1 MATWLVVTALFLA
14 FQTGYWIGRRQ
25 RIEHPFDWKQ
35 HALNEGWV
43 HRRHISDPNHYARD
57 GEYIWRD

>member
-14 FQTGYWIGRRQ
+14 FQTGFWIGRRQ
-25 RIEHPFDWKQ
+25 QQPWDWKQ

-43 HRRHISDPNHYARD
+43 QQRHIDDPSHYTRGGD
-57 GEYIWRD
+57 YIWRD